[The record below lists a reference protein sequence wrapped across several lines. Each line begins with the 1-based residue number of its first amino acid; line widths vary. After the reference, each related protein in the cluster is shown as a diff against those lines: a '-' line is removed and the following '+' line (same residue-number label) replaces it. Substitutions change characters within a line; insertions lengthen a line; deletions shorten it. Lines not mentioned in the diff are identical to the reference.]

1 MEVITDVKLTKLV
14 DQLCNCPNF
23 TLPPIHHALI
33 FLMSEVGEA
42 ADALSSTW
50 TGYVRSAEH
59 GPTTYPDLSRGIT
72 TGFEEHNTLCQPEA
86 REKVARELADV
97 IIMASVAMAA
107 LGVNPDVA
115 LQKKLT
121 ELVERF
127 S

>member
-1 MEVITDVKLTKLV
+1 MKLTKLV
-14 DQLCNCPNF
+14 DRLCNCPNF
-23 TLPPIHHALI
+23 TLPPVHHAFV

-50 TGYVRSAEH
+50 TGYIRSEEH
-59 GPTTYPDLSRGIT
+59 SPTVYPDLSKIIT
-72 TGFEEHNTLCQPEA
+72 TGKEEHNTLCQPEA

-97 IIMASVAMAA
+97 VIMASIAMAA

>member
-1 MEVITDVKLTKLV
+1 M
-14 DQLCNCPNF
+14 
-23 TLPPIHHALI
+23 
-33 FLMSEVGEA
+33 
-42 ADALSSTW
+42 
-50 TGYVRSAEH
+50 RSAEH
-59 GPTTYPDLSRGIT
+59 TVPSISGSIT
-72 TGFEEHNTLCQPEA
+72 TGFHYQTEEHNTLCQAEA

-97 IIMASVAMAA
+97 VIMASVAMAA